1 MASAAAFRRSLQV
14 FANRTLSPA
23 AQSAH
28 LAQVA
33 KTELAGLVQS
43 GRAPASHRRF
53 VDGREGA
60 PEEAV
65 GPAPSGRIIYR
76 FNHLGAVCTF
86 ALSFLVNRSPER
98 TGRFRKGFYLGIDG
112 KFVPMAQFN
121 PAALTADVRQVVI
134 GNIEP
139 YSRKV
144 DVQLVGGEPLSF
156 SVPAGLFEDA
166 VQAIKARFGVL
177 VDVKR
182 VYTMSFPGQYILQ
195 TEQHHRSGRY
205 QGRSRKRAGKPVES
219 PAIIITPR
227 R

>member
-14 FANRTLSPA
+14 FADRTLSPA
-23 AQSAH
+23 AQSSH
-28 LAQVA
+28 LARVA
-33 KTELAGLVQS
+33 KAELAVLIQS
-43 GRAPASHRRF
+43 GRAPASYRRF

-60 PEEAV
+60 PEESV
-65 GPAPSGRIIYR
+65 GPAPLGRIVYR

-98 TGRFRKGFYLGIDG
+98 SGRFRKGFYLGIDG

-121 PAALTADVRQVVI
+121 AAALTADVKEIVI
-134 GNIEP
+134 GNVEP

-144 DVQLVGGEPLSF
+144 DVQLVGGESLSF

-166 VQAIKARFGVL
+166 VQAIKARFGAL

-182 VYTMSFPGQYILQ
+182 VYTMKFPGQYTLKQ
-195 TEQHHRSGRY
+195 RQVHQSGRY
-205 QGRSRKRAGKPVES
+205 RGRSRKRVGTPVES